1 MPSFIKIVQA
11 VKKLNSISR
20 ERLNFRRRPIL
31 FTTLYRN
38 IMQANNFGGTFHQ
51 LFLWI
56 FSWNFHRRCLSTFSI
71 PWCKKVGNDH
81 KLKSRGSCLK
91 VESEPTAFRALL
103 DLGRSMDGPSL
114 DRSYF
119 SRLQPI
125 SFLFFDPSLSHVA
138 KLVAR
143 TRYSISLLHTHAELG
158 KRQKCFDPSKWSRLE
173 VNSFFQPGGSS
184 YF

>member
-91 VESEPTAFRALL
+91 VERSPPPWLL
-103 DLGRSMDGPSL
+103 LFELCYLKHYGSVNFGGTVPANFSFEFFHEIFTEDVSL
-114 DRSYF
+114 VFFYTMMQK
-119 SRLQPI
+119 SR
-125 SFLFFDPSLSHVA
+125 
-138 KLVAR
+138 
-143 TRYSISLLHTHAELG
+143 
-158 KRQKCFDPSKWSRLE
+158 KWPQTQIKGVL
-173 VNSFFQPGGSS
+173 P
-184 YF
+184 